1 LIMFL
6 MSLYSASCINANSL
20 PNVDMFLM
28 CIIIHI
34 YKLILFQ
41 FLWNNKVNW
50 LSKEFFIL

>member
-41 FLWNNKVNW
+41 FLAINP
-50 LSKEFFIL
+50 S